1 MEGRLSILAAPVF
14 FPFPPRI
21 LYIIESPDETSSFK
35 DEKGRAMSSASA
47 STPRPEPD
55 PAQQILQLATGY
67 MPSSA
72 LFAITSLNVPDFLK
86 TGPQAVST
94 LAAKTG
100 SNEDA
105 LYRILRALSSVGV
118 FYENP
123 ARTFALTPISEL
135 LCTGQRERDMVLWLS
150 DPFHLQVYQEAAHA
164 IHTGETV
171 PEKIFGLP
179 CFDYLA
185 QNKEVGDRF
194 NNAMTGFSAM
204 LIGAALDAYDFS
216 WLAGKTL
223 VDVAGGQGMVL
234 TEILRKYPLA
244 RGILFDQE
252 QVVAGAKPL
261 IESNGLADR
270 CAVAHGDFFTAV
282 PEGDAYIMKHVIHDW
297 NDDRA
302 GTILRSIHR
311 AARPSARVILIECI
325 LAPGNEPH
333 FAKWIDMEMLLLPG
347 GRERTE
353 DEFGKLFAD
362 NGFKMTR
369 IVPTESLI
377 HVIESVRQS

>member
-1 MEGRLSILAAPVF
+1 MEGRFSILAAPVL

-21 LYIIESPDETSSFK
+21 LYIIESPDETRSFK
-35 DEKGRAMSSASA
+35 DEKGRAMSSTST
-47 STPRPEPD
+47 STPHPESN

-185 QNKEVGDRF
+185 QNKEVSERF

-234 TEILRKYPLA
+234 TEILRKYPSA
-244 RGILFDQE
+244 RGILFDLE

-270 CAVAHGDFFTAV
+270 CAVAHGDFFAAV

-297 NDDRA
+297 NDEDSLR
-302 GTILRSIHR
+302 ILRNCRNAIRSDG
-311 AARPSARVILIECI
+311 VLLIVDSV
-325 LAPGNEPH
+325 LKPPNEPDPG
-333 FAKWIDMEMLLLPG
+333 KLMDLNMLVMAPT

-353 DEFGKLFAD
+353 SEFRDLLSKA
-362 NGFKMTR
+362 GFSLTR
-369 IVPTESLI
+369 FIPTAGALSIAES
-377 HVIESVRQS
+377 RPT

>member
-1 MEGRLSILAAPVF
+1 MR
-14 FPFPPRI
+14 
-21 LYIIESPDETSSFK
+21 
-35 DEKGRAMSSASA
+35 
-47 STPRPEPD
+47 
-55 PAQQILQLATGY
+55 
-67 MPSSA
+67 SSA

-105 LYRILRALSSVGV
+105 LYRILRALSSMGV

-135 LCTGQRERDMVLWLS
+135 LCTGQPNRDMALWMS

-164 IHTGETV
+164 IRTGETV
-171 PEKIFGLP
+171 SEKIFGMP
-179 CFDYLA
+179 CFEYMTE
-185 QNKEVGDRF
+185 NKEVGNRF
-194 NNAMTGFSAM
+194 NRAMTGFSTM

-223 VDVAGGQGMVL
+223 VDIGGGQGKVL
-234 TEILRKYPLA
+234 TEILKKYPSA
-244 RGILFDQE
+244 HGVLFDLE

-261 IESNGLADR
+261 IESKGLADR

-297 NDDRA
+297 NDHRA

-311 AARPSARVILIECI
+311 AARPSARVILIEGI
-325 LAPGNEPH
+325 IAPGNEPH
-333 FAKWIDMEMLLLPG
+333 LGKWSDMEMLLLPG

-369 IVPTESLI
+369 LVPTKSPI
-377 HVIESVRQS
+377 CVIESVRQN